1 MSSILI
7 KKATII
13 NENSREISDLF
24 IKNNRIEKID
34 KNINIESKCSEING
48 EGLFLIPGLIDDQV
62 HFRGRT
68 NS

>member
-13 NENSREISDLF
+13 NENLREISDLF

-34 KNINIESKCSEING
+34 KNINIESKCSRLMEKDY
-48 EGLFLIPGLIDDQV
+48 FLYLV
-62 HFRGRT
+62 
-68 NS
+68 